1 MGLGASAG
9 RCCWRLCAPLSVAN
23 GCGGSDYDLKARAIA
38 ERWSENNGEVVAREM
53 AGLLVDD
60 APGVASLGSDTLA
73 RQIRNGIGW
82 RYGEPSCD
90 RDGGCKLTAT
100 ATSEINISVPFVVS
114 KTVMVEL
121 PFSAGNR
128 RPGGGG
134 QRRGDGDG
142 GASVWGGGDRRAVV
156 RMAVLAGVISGCW
169 TRFATSGLAR
179 TGMGVKWAGDEN

>member
-1 MGLGASAG
+1 MVKPDGIGGVG
-9 RCCWRLCAPLSVAN
+9 RAVLLAARCALSVAN
-23 GCGGSDYDLKARAIA
+23 GCGGSDYDLKVRAIA
-38 ERWSENNGEVVAREM
+38 ERWSENNGEAVAREM

-100 ATSEINISVPFVVS
+100 ASSEINISVPLVVN

-121 PFSAGNR
+121 PFRLEIDA
-128 RPGGGG
+128 
-134 QRRGDGDG
+134 RGAVAS
-142 GASVWGGGDRRAVV
+142 GAATV
-156 RMAVLAGVISGCW
+156 MAEPQIGAAEIVG
-169 TRFATSGLAR
+169 R
-179 TGMGVKWAGDEN
+179 